1 MVKKITDRIQIGTA
15 SVHSPIAVPNLASVQ
30 FESYQ
35 WFIEEGLSKV
45 LDEISPIVD
54 YTDENYSLALTKLNV
69 EDPKVTW
76 EDAIE
81 KGLTYGA
88 RISAQGTLTNVET
101 GKKTT
106 QDVYLGE
113 LPLMTKRGSFIINGT
128 ERVIVHQLTRSP
140 GIFFEAEF
148 SNRLHKNLYKAA
160 IRPERGAWIEI
171 ETNRNNTFT
180 ARINRGRKISATTL
194 LKAFGIK
201 RKDIIEACAD
211 LKLSPEEDYIARTLE
226 TDVTENQ
233 EEAFLEIYGT
243 MRPGDP
249 RILENAADYFYGM
262 FMDPRRF
269 SLSRVGRYHVN
280 KRFKTDFSHDDP
292 KNYLLRH
299 EDLLNTIYNL
309 IVLNQ
314 TQGDPDNID
323 HLSNRRVRSVGELAQ
338 QAFRIGFIR
347 LERNIKD
354 RLSIADP
361 TVTLTPNILVNA
373 RPIVASMNEF
383 FGSGQLSHYMDQT
396 NPLSELEHLRRV
408 SSLGPG
414 GLTRDRAG
422 IAVRDVQP
430 SHYGRVDAIM
440 TPEGP
445 NIGLNHQ
452 LATYARVN
460 EFGFLE
466 APYRKVEH
474 KGGKAYITDE
484 ITYLTADLEEQFKI
498 AEATI
503 STDEKGMIT
512 TDRAPVRH
520 KGDFIFAYTKD
531 IDLVDA
537 HPAVMTGVS
546 SGSIPFISSDAGA
559 RAQVASNMSKQAVP
573 LITSKAA
580 IVGTGIE
587 PHVIAA
593 TGRSVVADNNGTIE
607 YVDGERIEVRAENRN
622 LDVYYLTK
630 FRRTNDNSCYNNTPI
645 VRKGEKVTKGQVLVD
660 GPSSQNGELALG
672 KDLLVAYMPWGG
684 YNYEDSIAISERLV
698 KDDELTSI
706 HIKEY
711 VASVMDTKLGNEE
724 VTRDIP
730 NVSEDTLANLDE
742 SGIVTLGAEVKAG
755 DILVGKIAPKGEQEL
770 TAEERLLRAIFGEK
784 AREIRDTS
792 LRLPHGDYGTILSIT
807 VLDKDHGD
815 ELGPGVLKS
824 IKVRVAQKRKI
835 SVGDK
840 ISGRHFSKGIVA
852 KIVPE
857 EDLPY
862 MEDGTPIDVILNPG
876 SILSRMVIGMI
887 IETHLGWAG
896 KKLGE
901 HYAIPAF
908 DRIDPTLISRK
919 LAEAGLPS
927 DGKVDLF
934 DGRTGEKFKH
944 RVMVGYTNIMKLHHL
959 IDDKAHA
966 RSTGPYSLVTQQPLG
981 GKAQMGGQRIGEM
994 EVWALEAYGAAHIL
1008 QEMLTIK
1015 SDDVVGRAKAFE
1027 AIIKGLPIPE
1037 ARLPEAFKL
1046 LIKELNSLCLSVEAI
1061 TKERG
1066 GVGIDASRII
1076 ESATLADDRPLEEAS
1091 EQPVDASAEDNIVT
1105 EKQTDGDE
1113 SPNIVEPVIS
1123 EEKD

>member
-1 MVKKITDRIQIGTA
+1 MAKNRERIQLGAA
-15 SVHSPIAVPNLASVQ
+15 SAHSPLEVPNLADVQ
-30 FESYQ
+30 FQSYQ
-35 WFIEEGLSKV
+35 WFINTGLSEV
-45 LDEISPIVD
+45 LSEVSPIDD
-54 YTDENYSLALTKLNV
+54 YTSENYSLALSNLKV
-69 EDPKVTW
+69 EKPNSTW
-76 EDAIE
+76 EESID
-81 KGLTYGA
+81 KGLTFGA
-88 RISAQGTLTNVET
+88 RISAQSTLTNIES
-101 GKKTT
+101 GKRTS
-106 QDVYLGE
+106 QEVYLGE
-113 LPLMTKRGSFIINGT
+113 LPLMTNRGSFIINGT

-140 GIFFEAEF
+140 GVFFESDF
-148 SNRLHKNLYKAA
+148 SDRLQKNLYKAA

-171 ETNRNNTFT
+171 ETNKNNTLT

-194 LKAFGIK
+194 LKAFGLRHKEIVAAF
-201 RKDIIEACAD
+201 ENMG
-211 LKLSPEEDYIARTLE
+211 LSPEEDYIGRTLE
-226 TDVTENQ
+226 TDIATNQ
-233 EEAFLEIYGT
+233 EEAFLEIYGI

-249 RILENAADYFYGM
+249 RILENAADYFNGM
-262 FMDPRRF
+262 FMDTRRF
-269 SLSRVGRYHVN
+269 SLSHVGRYHMN
-280 KRFKTDFSHDDP
+280 NRFKTDFP
-292 KNYLLRH
+292 YTKENFLLRH
-299 EDLLNTIYNL
+299 EDLINTFRKLIDLN
-309 IVLNQ
+309 V
-314 TQGDPDNID
+314 TQGTPDNID

-396 NPLSELEHLRRV
+396 NPLAELEHLRRV

-445 NIGLNHQ
+445 NIGLKLQ
-452 LATYARVN
+452 LATYTRVN

-474 KGGKAYITDE
+474 KGKDAFVTDE
-484 ITYLTADLEEQFKI
+484 VVYLSADDEEQYRI

-503 STDEKGMIT
+503 LTNDKGKIT
-512 TDRAPVRH
+512 VDRAPVRYE
-520 KGDFIFAYTKD
+520 GDFVLAYTPD
-531 IDLVDA
+531 IDFVDA
-537 HPAVMTGVS
+537 HPAIMTGVS

-573 LITSKAA
+573 LITPMAP

-593 TGRSVVADNNGTIE
+593 TGRSIVSKNDGTVE
-607 YVDGERIEVRAENRN
+607 YVDSERIEVRTDNRD

-645 VRKGEKVTKGQVLVD
+645 VEKGQEVKEGEVLVD
-660 GPSSQNGELALG
+660 GPSSQNGDLALG

-684 YNYEDSIAISERLV
+684 YNYEDSIVISERLV

-711 VASVMDTKLGNEE
+711 VAQVMDTKLGPED

-730 NVSEDTLANLDE
+730 NVSEETLANLDE

-755 DILVGKIAPKGEQEL
+755 DILIGKIAPKGEQEL

-792 LRLPHGDYGTILSIT
+792 LRLPHGDYGTVISIT
-807 VLDKDHGD
+807 VLDKDNGD

-824 IKVRVAQKRKI
+824 IKVQVAQKRKI

-862 MEDGTPIDVILNPG
+862 MDDGTPVDVILNPG

-896 KKLGE
+896 KVLGE
-901 HYAIPAF
+901 KYSVPAF
-908 DRIDPTLISRK
+908 DRVDPNLISNK
-919 LAEAGLPS
+919 LAEAGLPA
-927 DGKVDLF
+927 DGKVTLY
-934 DGRTGEKFKH
+934 DGRTGEAFKH
-944 RVMVGYTNIMKLHHL
+944 KVMVGSTHIMKLHHL

-1008 QEMLTIK
+1008 QEMLTLK

-1046 LIKELNSLCLSVEAI
+1046 LIKELNSLGLSVEAI
-1061 TKERG
+1061 SDSKDTT
-1066 GVGIDASRII
+1066 GIDASRII
-1076 ESATLADDRPLEEAS
+1076 ESATLADDRPLEETPLVKS
-1091 EQPVDASAEDNIVT
+1091 
-1105 EKQTDGDE
+1105 
-1113 SPNIVEPVIS
+1113 IS
-1123 EEKD
+1123 EDSKETKKTNKTTDEIVDEDKVSEE